1 MSTVRLVLGLVMIL
15 LGSYVALHP
24 LWANGRPLTS
34 SIWFDMAFA
43 ALFLLRGVMNLRGGR
58 KRQRAET
65 NIDGTEER
73 RFPVLEFLEDPDSLP

>member
-1 MSTVRLVLGLVMIL
+1 MGDEGGPGGRRSHRETPVTNLRIVLGLVMIL

-24 LWANGRPLTS
+24 LWANGRPITQ

-58 KRQRAET
+58 KRQRA
-65 NIDGTEER
+65 GTE
-73 RFPVLEFLEDPDSLP
+73 

>member
-1 MSTVRLVLGLVMIL
+1 MGDEGWASGGGSFGEAEVSTVRLVLGLVMIL

-24 LWANGRPLTS
+24 LWANGRPMTS

-58 KRQRAET
+58 KRQSAGT
-65 NIDGTEER
+65 NIDGK
-73 RFPVLEFLEDPDSLP
+73 